1 MYSRYIFASVVRS
14 VSYQSTPELN
24 PQQADELGRRVAA
37 GEVRRE
43 VARAFGI
50 SVQ

>member
-1 MYSRYIFASVVRS
+1 M
-14 VSYQSTPELN
+14 PKLN
-24 PQQADELGRRVAA
+24 PQHAAELGGRVAA